1 MSSTRPEK
9 TGAKPDHRPA
19 DAQTADSRAEPGAGP
34 GIRASGAG
42 TSPVFTDPVRR
53 AIGQTAGSRAFFHR
67 LARWFIPRP
76 DAGSLIEKLVLLF
89 SRVAVAVSTIGLLV
103 GGWISMERY
112 QARMAAKAAAEAG
125 APSGQHAP
133 KREGTEARADERKD
147 AQPTE
152 GSQAR

>member
-34 GIRASGAG
+34 GTRASGAG

-76 DAGSLIEKLVLLF
+76 DAGNLIEKLVLLF

-112 QARMAAKAAAEAG
+112 QARMASKATVSAG
-125 APSGQHAP
+125 AASGRDTQ
-133 KREGTEARADERKD
+133 KTEATKVPPDERQGDK
-147 AQPTE
+147 PTE